1 MKVDLLDTRATNYGT
16 KIVLVKR
23 SIIDVKRSK
32 IEKLKT
38 PKIHKE
44 KGEVEVKV
52 PEGPGGGTVRGMGA
66 ATKGGKFEGAF

>member
-1 MKVDLLDTRATNYGT
+1 MSKE
-16 KIVLVKR
+16 
-23 SIIDVKRSK
+23 II

-66 ATKGGKFEGAF
+66 ATKGGKFEGGFVRHPSDEIWDEDRPLKKEYY